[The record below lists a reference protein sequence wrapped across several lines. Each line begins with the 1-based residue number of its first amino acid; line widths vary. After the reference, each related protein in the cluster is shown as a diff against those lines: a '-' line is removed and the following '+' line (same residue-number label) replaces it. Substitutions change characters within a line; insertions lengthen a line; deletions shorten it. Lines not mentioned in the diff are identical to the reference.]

1 MDRDL
6 SSIHARILCFDSI
19 VLTPSCLFGW
29 LAEPAFQSLY
39 WVARSVY
46 LEGSILMVRMTP
58 EQVES
63 RLSTVRCAICKA
75 NSFSIDRRSMQP
87 DGEWKAG
94 CMKCRYSFPVHT
106 DMEFYEQTQP
116 DIPYH
121 LKSIPCPKCELHGVT
136 LDFRI
141 VLSVREA
148 FYFVTCKACRHSFPE
163 KSSLESFE

>member
-1 MDRDL
+1 
-6 SSIHARILCFDSI
+6 
-19 VLTPSCLFGW
+19 
-29 LAEPAFQSLY
+29 
-39 WVARSVY
+39 
-46 LEGSILMVRMTP
+46 MVRMTP

-63 RLSTVRCAICKA
+63 RLSMVRCAICKA

-94 CMKCRYSFPVHT
+94 CAKCRYSFPVHT
-106 DMEFYEQTQP
+106 DMEFYERTQP

-121 LKSIPCPKCELHGVT
+121 LKTIPCPTCEKQGVT

-148 FYFVTCKACRHSFPE
+148 FYFVTCKSCGHAFPE

>member
-1 MDRDL
+1 MR
-6 SSIHARILCFDSI
+6 
-19 VLTPSCLFGW
+19 
-29 LAEPAFQSLY
+29 Q
-39 WVARSVY
+39 
-46 LEGSILMVRMTP
+46 MTV

-63 RLSTVRCAICKA
+63 RLSTIQCPICKA
-75 NSFSIDRRSMQP
+75 SSFSIDRRSMQP

-106 DMEFYEQTQP
+106 DMEFYERTQP

-121 LKSIPCPKCELHGVT
+121 LKSIPCPKCEAHGVT

-148 FYFVTCKACRHSFPE
+148 FYFVTCHSCGHAFPE